1 MRKDLVTMLDT
12 FIERSNEELYAHL
25 KPPAANR

>member
-1 MRKDLVTMLDT
+1 MRKDLVAMLDT

-25 KPPAANR
+25 KPVSATR

>member
-25 KPPAANR
+25 KPAAANR